1 MPPACYQGLMH
12 VAVRAAKRLPPPTGV
27 RRASRALAAVAG
39 AAALIAGGVPVA
51 GCSSSEDEPAASSE
65 ETATVG
71 GPPPPPVDSEPSR
84 AQEDERGPGRHE
96 LEIREVSRTVDRY
109 VRAIDRG
116 DGSGVCRLLLRG
128 SLDRIEMPRARGG
141 CAGSVGASIG
151 FRDPRGIPVFEHAR
165 VTAIDTVEVSGRR
178 ARATATVIVE
188 FSDRDEPSVE
198 DDVIY
203 LSERGGEWLVAKP
216 SATLYRAIGAAN
228 LPAQALAPPG

>member
-1 MPPACYQGLMH
+1 VH
-12 VAVRAAKRLPPPTGV
+12 VAVRAARRLAAPTGV

-39 AAALIAGGVPVA
+39 AAALIAGGVPMA

-65 ETATVG
+65 ETNTAG
-71 GPPPPPVDSEPSR
+71 GPPPPPVDSEPR
-84 AQEDERGPGRHE
+84 RVPEDEPGPGRRE
-96 LEIREVSRTVDRY
+96 REVREVSRAVDRY
-109 VRAIDRG
+109 VRAIDRR
-116 DGSGVCRLLLRG
+116 DGAGVCRLLLRG
-128 SLDRIEMPRARGG
+128 SLDVVEMPRAGGG
-141 CAGSVGASIG
+141 CAESVGASIG
-151 FRDPRGIPVFEHAR
+151 FRDPRGIPVFDHAR
-165 VTAIDTVEVSGRR
+165 VAAIDSVEVSGRR

-203 LSERGGEWLVAKP
+203 LSERGGEWLVARP